1 MRKFLPVAVATV
13 ALVTALSACGPQYP
27 PGPHG
32 TVTDRSATYFKS
44 GGWRYRL
51 TVTTPDGRRETFRVA
66 RHDYGNCFHRSAYPT
81 CTHR

>member
-1 MRKFLPVAVATV
+1 MRTFTPAAVATV
-13 ALVTALSACGPQYP
+13 ALLATLTACGPQYA
-27 PGPHG
+27 PGPDG

-51 TVTTPDGRRETFRVA
+51 TVTAPDGHRETFRVTG
-66 RHDYGNCFHRSAYPT
+66 HDYERCFHQSAYPT